1 MTLNE
6 AFIHTADDNAPTDL
20 LEEAISEKLD
30 DRINSNL
37 QGDGE
42 SPEYNPSIVNNPTG
56 VAPSGSVT
64 RTDDEVTVTKTLPS
78 GATESRTTTKAEL
91 KSYTDAQITKEVAS
105 KIMVSFQANGIVCIY
120 SISYNKI

>member
-30 DRINSNL
+30 DRITSNL

-42 SPEYNPSIVNNPTG
+42 SAEYNPNIVNNPTG
-56 VAPSGSVT
+56 VAPSGSSS
-64 RTDDEVTVTKTLPS
+64 RTDDEVTVVKTLPS
-78 GATESRTTTKAEL
+78 GATESRTTTKSEL
-91 KSYTDAQITKEVAS
+91 QSQGFTDAQIAGTVAS
-105 KIMVSFQANGIVCIY
+105 GIEGVTFQVNGA
-120 SISYNKI
+120 